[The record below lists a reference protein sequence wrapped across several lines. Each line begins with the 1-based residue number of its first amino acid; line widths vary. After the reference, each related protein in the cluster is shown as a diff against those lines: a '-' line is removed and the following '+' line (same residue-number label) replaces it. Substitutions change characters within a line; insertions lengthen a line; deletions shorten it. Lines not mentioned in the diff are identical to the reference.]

1 VGKSPLAE
9 TIEDRLNALGLHLPA
24 APAPAANYVPW
35 QRAGQQ
41 IIIAGQL
48 PMRAGRVAVTGRLG
62 HGVSLEQGQE
72 AARLCALN
80 ILAQVKAACEGQL
93 PPDLRCLRLGGFVAC
108 IPEFVDHPKV
118 INGASDL
125 MVAAMG
131 DAGRH
136 ARFAVGVAS
145 LPLGAA
151 VEIDAL
157 FELG

>member
-1 VGKSPLAE
+1 MGG
-9 TIEDRLNALGLHLPA
+9 TIEGRLAALGLSLPQA
-24 APAPAANYVPW
+24 AAPAANYVPW
-35 QRAGQQ
+35 QRSGSQV
-41 IIIAGQL
+41 IVAGQL
-48 PMRAGRVAVTGRLG
+48 PIRDGEVAVTGRLG
-62 HGVSLEQGQE
+62 DGLGLEQGQE

-80 ILAQVKAACEGQL
+80 ILAQVKAACGGAF
-93 PPDLRCLRLGGFVAC
+93 PAALRCLRLGGFVAC
-108 IPEFVDHPKV
+108 TPDFTDHPKV

-157 FELG
+157 FEAG